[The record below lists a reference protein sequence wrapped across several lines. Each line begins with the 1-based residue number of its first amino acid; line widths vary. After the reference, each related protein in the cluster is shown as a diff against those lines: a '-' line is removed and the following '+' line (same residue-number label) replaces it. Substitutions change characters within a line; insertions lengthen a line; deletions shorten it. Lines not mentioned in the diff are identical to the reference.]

1 MNNRS
6 RSHKNFWYSVLGEVI
21 TIALGL
27 LLPRLYMVNYGS
39 EVNGLLNSLNQF
51 LAYLGLFEAGIGT
64 TTLQALY
71 RPVAERNWDGINGVL
86 TATDFYYKRA
96 AKWYFA
102 ALLGMS
108 ALYPL
113 FFKSD
118 LPYATVGLA
127 VFFSG
132 LGNVLVFA
140 VLGKFRILLEAE
152 GKKYITVNLA
162 TIVSILVNL
171 TKVFLILHGYSIV
184 VILAAAFAV
193 QVLQTA
199 YMLWYI
205 RRNYPSLSLRVAPDH
220 AAISQRNY
228 MLIHQISGMIFQ
240 NTDILILTFVCGLRV
255 VSVYAMFKLVIT
267 YIERA
272 LTILLNSVSFV
283 LGQTFQTDQK
293 KYIEEIDLFE
303 TYYSA
308 IAFALFSVTLY
319 LLLPFIRLYT
329 AGVTDVNYID
339 PHLPPLFVAIAL
351 LTAMRTPM
359 LYTINYAGHFKKTTP
374 QTVAESVLN
383 LAVSLAGVYYF
394 GIYGVLIGTIVAL
407 LYRTN
412 DIIIYANTRILQ
424 RKPWRTY
431 AIYSVNIVI
440 FIILQFIYPYLFGTI
455 ASYGM
460 LLLSAVVLTVLS
472 LIAFLL
478 LQSVIQPQCRAMLR
492 GIRARRTGGGV

>member
-6 RSHKNFWYSVLGEVI
+6 RSHKNFWYSALGEAI

-51 LAYLGLFEAGIGT
+51 LVYLGLFEAGIGA

-96 AKWYFA
+96 AKWYFV

-113 FFKSD
+113 FFKSA
-118 LPYATVGLA
+118 LSYATVSLA

-171 TKVFLILHGYSIV
+171 TKVFLILHGYNIV
-184 VILAAAFAV
+184 AILAAAFAV

-205 RRNYPSLSLRVAPDH
+205 RRNYPSLSLHVAPNH

-228 MLIHQISGMIFQ
+228 MLVHQISGMIFQ
-240 NTDILILTFVCGLRV
+240 NTDILILTFACGLQV

-283 LGQTFQTDQK
+283 LGQTFQTDRK

-329 AGVTDVNYID
+329 SGVTDVNYID
-339 PHLPPLFVAIAL
+339 SWLPPLFVAIAL

-374 QTVAESVLN
+374 QTIAESALN
-383 LAVSLAGVYYF
+383 LAVSLVGVCYC

-412 DIIIYANTRILQ
+412 DIIVYANTRILQ
-424 RKPWRTY
+424 RGPWRTY
-431 AIYSVNIVI
+431 AIYGVDFVI
-440 FIILQFIYPYLFGTI
+440 FFMLQFLYPYLFDTI
-455 ASYGM
+455 DSYGN
-460 LLLSAVVLTVLS
+460 LLLAAVVLTVLS
-472 LIAFLL
+472 LTVFLL
-478 LQSVIQPQCRAMLR
+478 LQSAIQPHCRAMLR
-492 GIRARRTGGGV
+492 GIRARRTGGEA